1 MHSGFRSH
9 MEEELRFTCPT
20 PGCGAKFEEP
30 LSWFQNPSF
39 TCPKCGN
46 HHILDVEKIP
56 VAKEFFAL

>member
-1 MHSGFRSH
+1 
-9 MEEELRFTCPT
+9 MEEEKELRFTCPT

-46 HHILDVEKIP
+46 YHILDVEKIP
-56 VAKEFFAL
+56 IAKEFFAL